1 MIYSMTGYGRASEQ
15 VGNKIITAEI
25 RSVNNRYL
33 DCTVRCPRA
42 SSFLEEPVKARLKA
56 AGVTRGKVDIYLNI
70 DYVGGDNELCVNKA
84 VVGAYLEAIRD
95 VAETYNLPN
104 DATAMN
110 IARLPDVFT
119 VKKVEEDRDQLT
131 AEVCTVFDPALEAF
145 LHMRQ
150 TEGTALRGDVLSKTA
165 NLESMM
171 IAVRERMPEI
181 VREYREKLMARMR
194 ELLGDTQI
202 DESRI
207 LTEAAVVADRIAT
220 DEETVRLESHF
231 SQLRSLLD
239 ASEPVGRKLDFLV
252 QEINREI
259 NTIGSEASD
268 LQVAKVI
275 LDMKS
280 ELEKIREQVQNI
292 E

>member
-33 DCTVRCPRA
+33 DCSVRCPRA
-42 SSFLEEPVKARLKA
+42 CSFLEEPVKAMLKA
-56 AGVTRGKVDIYLNI
+56 AGATRGKVDIYLNI

-119 VKKVEEDRDQLT
+119 VKKVEEDREQLT
-131 AEVCTVFDPALEAF
+131 AEVCAVFEPALEAF
-145 LHMRQ
+145 LRMRQ
-150 TEGTALRGDVLSKTA
+150 TEGTALRGDVLSKTDH
-165 NLESMM
+165 LESMM
-171 IAVRERMPEI
+171 LAVRERMPEI
-181 VREYREKLMARMR
+181 VREYREKLMTRMR
-194 ELLGDTQI
+194 ELLADTQI

-231 SQLRSLLD
+231 SQLRTLLD
-239 ASEPVGRKLDFLV
+239 AAEPVGRKLDFLV

-259 NTIGSEASD
+259 NTIGSKASD